1 MFKIANRYLYIGLLS
16 IYSYFNILLIDGDRL
31 YAFDVNQAYLF
42 LNLLVDV
49 FLIWEGNRLIQSIKI
64 PQIVIFKYKV
74 NRLVINFV
82 LSFLL
87 CLLVSIVTIAIST
100 SLYEQLQ
107 KNYMVNFKL
116 SLGFTFRVNLF
127 LHCVNAIVF
136 YINRYSESR
145 LETIDLQKQYAEARF
160 DVLKSQIN
168 PHFLFNSFN
177 VLSTLVYKDPD
188 AASEFINEMSK
199 VYRYVL
205 KYQNE
210 KLVSLNQELRFLDAY
225 TYLLKIRF
233 RDNLLIEKKIE
244 LDFES
249 NYVVPASLQILI
261 ENAVKH
267 NEVSKANP
275 LKITIT
281 QSSNK
286 EFLVIRN
293 TVKPIK
299 KEEIDSTE
307 VGLKNIA
314 ARYGLLS
321 NKQMQILNG
330 DEFFEVQV
338 PLLKILEYESSNN

>member
-1 MFKIANRYLYIGLLS
+1 MFKITNRYLYIGLLTV
-16 IYSYFNILLIDGDRL
+16 YSYFNILLIDGDRL
-31 YAFDVNQAYLF
+31 YAFDVYQIYLF
-42 LNLLVDV
+42 VNLLVDI
-49 FLIWEGNRLIQSIKI
+49 FLIWEGNRLIQSLKI
-64 PQIVIFKYKV
+64 PEIVVLKYKV

-87 CLLVSIVTIAIST
+87 CLLVSAVTIAIST
-100 SLYEQLQ
+100 SFYEQLQ

-145 LETIDLQKQYAEARF
+145 LETIKLQKQYAEARF

-177 VLSTLVYKDPD
+177 VLSNLVYKNPD
-188 AASEFINEMSK
+188 DASEFINEMSK

-210 KLVSLNQELRFLDAY
+210 RLVSLKEELNFLDAY

-233 RDNLLIEKKIE
+233 RDNLQIEKDIK
-244 LDFES
+244 LDIS
-249 NYVVPASLQILI
+249 SIYVVPASLQILI

-267 NEVSKANP
+267 NEVSKAHP
-275 LKITIT
+275 LKIILTHTPDQEFFVIKNTI
-281 QSSNK
+281 K
-286 EFLVIRN
+286 A
-293 TVKPIK
+293 IK
-299 KEEIDSTE
+299 KGEVNSTE

-321 NKQMQILNG
+321 SKQMQVIKGTNS
-330 DEFFEVQV
+330 FEVQV
-338 PLLKILEYESSNN
+338 PLLKILEYESSNS